1 MKKFFISFLAV
12 FLFVSNTHALQEPKE
27 LIDIAGDPYETAIRY
42 LAENNIVQGY
52 PDGSYQ
58 PQKSLNR
65 AEFTK
70 IIVGAKLSSEPTS
83 SAANC
88 FPDVKSSDWFSSYV
102 CYAKDNGIIGGYP
115 DNTFKPAK
123 HINLAEAAKILVN
136 TLNVKLSTDA
146 SGQWY
151 EVYIRS
157 MQNNAYIP
165 DSFITVTQLVRRN
178 QMAEMVYRIMEEI
191 KDKPARTFIFPLK
204 QDISATPDLSCLDDQ
219 VPASVDMNEVRNQW
233 LSWHNQVRANR
244 GIGSLT
250 YNNGLNYSSSVWA
263 KDNKNSKELTHNRP
277 GGQSL
282 TDWFS
287 DLGIV
292 FKDLTGMIYGESL
305 GLRTFRCKS
314 SDCTNEAIE
323 AARFIFDAFMAEEGT
338 SYTSHYDNVIEP
350 DFVELG
356 LGIAVNFSEE
366 LMYLTTHSSF
376 GVESYPTNPCE

>member
-1 MKKFFISFLAV
+1 MKKFIISFLAV
-12 FLFVSNTHALQEPKE
+12 FLLVSNTHALQEPKE

-70 IIVGAKLSSEPTS
+70 IIVGARLGSEPPKP
-83 SAANC
+83 AEDC
-88 FPDVKSSDWFSSYV
+88 FPDVQKNEWFATWV

-115 DNTFKPAK
+115 DSTFKPAK

-136 TLNVKLSTDA
+136 TLNVDLSTDT

-165 DSFITVTQLVRRN
+165 DSFRTVTQLVKRS
-178 QMAEMVYRIMEEI
+178 QMAEMIYRIMEEI
-191 KDKPARTFIFPLK
+191 KSKPAKTFVFPLPT
-204 QDISATPDLSCLDDQ
+204 DTIVSPDLSCLDDQ

-233 LSWHNQVRANR
+233 LSWHNQARANR
-244 GIGSLT
+244 SMGPLT
-250 YNNGLNYSSSVWA
+250 LNNGLDYSSSVWA
-263 KDNKNSKELTHNRP
+263 KDNKSSKELTHNRP

-282 TDWFS
+282 TEWFS
-287 DLGIV
+287 GLGIV
-292 FKDLTGMIYGESL
+292 FRDLTGMIYGESL
-305 GLRTFRCKS
+305 GLRTFRCKE
-314 SDCTNEAIE
+314 SDCTEQAIE

-356 LGIAVNFSEE
+356 VGIAIDYSDE
-366 LMYLTTHSSF
+366 LMYLATHSSF
-376 GVESYPTNPCE
+376 GVDNYPSNPCE